1 VYVFTFTIA
10 AIQLTDEA
18 VSVEG
23 PVLRSAKTK
32 AAEAQIESWLADDPD
47 AKILVFTQFI
57 GMLKVMSRICSERE
71 WGHTLF
77 HGGMSFDSRDHAIQK
92 FSKDADTKVLCASLK
107 AGGVGLNLTAASRV
121 IVVDLWWNE
130 SVVSFLSLPE
140 LMHQKSKSESLINCM
155 AVYRKPRLSAACSGL
170 GKLETWN

>member
-1 VYVFTFTIA
+1 MRKTQIGVRVRFTIA
-10 AIQLTDEA
+10 VIQLTHEA
-18 VSVEG
+18 VSVGG

-47 AKILVFTQFI
+47 AKIIVFTQFI
-57 GMLKVMSRICSERE
+57 GMLKVMSRICTERE

-77 HGGMSFDSRDHAIQK
+77 HGGMSFDSRDNAIQN
-92 FSKDADTKVLCASLK
+92 FSKDADTKILCASLK

-130 SVVSFLSLPE
+130 SVVSFLSLLE
-140 LMHQKSKSESLINCM
+140 LIQIKI
-155 AVYRKPRLSAACSGL
+155 AD
-170 GKLETWN
+170 